1 MNSAADSSCSWTH
14 APDPAVSQ
22 HCEDERIDTDVG
34 NSSSMEHVSFVDE
47 QNAGFKM
54 RPLKEEPED
63 EDYLCGGTSS
73 SVGHSIQNTEFLKN
87 PIKVEDLENEEE
99 DSHCEGTSSSVGHTV
114 QNADFLKNP
123 IKEED
128 LEDEDY
134 LYCEDC
140 KVFFINK
147 CEVHGPAVFI
157 PDTPVPL
164 GITDRARQTLPPGL
178 DIRESSIPHAGLGVF
193 NEGETVPVG
202 AHFGPYQGDLVD
214 GEEAKNSGYSWVIFK
229 NRLHEEYIDA
239 KREVH
244 ANWMRYVNCAR
255 IDEEQNLVA
264 FQYRGGILYRCCR
277 PINPG
282 QELLVWYDEEY
293 AKDLSVVFDYLWNK
307 KCSPNEI
314 NDSLLHVSSCS
325 LCPLSYTSEKT
336 LHRHMRRCHPEQH
349 VKPTEPI
356 THNLTPTV
364 SFSVEQVSSGT
375 LLTSS
380 SQQQMQKELHNCLD
394 CGKSFL
400 LQSGLRQHQRVH
412 KRQKSYH
419 CSQCGK
425 SFNLETAFK
434 RHQRIHA
441 GEKPYH
447 CSQCGKSFTHRST
460 FRLHQRIH
468 TGEKPYH
475 CSQCGKGFA
484 RKSQVKLHYR
494 IHTGE
499 KMYRCS
505 QCGRSFTEKRNLRT
519 HQRIHTGEKPYQCSQ
534 CGKCF
539 THRSTFKLHQRIH
552 TGEKPYHCSQCGKS
566 FSQQSS
572 LQIHQRVHTGEK
584 PYLCSECGKNFT
596 HHNSLK
602 RHQRTHTGEKR
613 YQCLECEKSFT
624 EKRNLQI
631 HQRIHTGERPYQC
644 SQCGKGFTHQSHVKV
659 HERTHTSEKPYRCS
673 QCGKSFAEKRTLQ
686 AHMHIHTGVEW
697 YCCSQCGKSFTDKS
711 NLETHQC
718 PHTEK
723 KLYQCQ
729 HCGEDLTHPS
739 DVKLHERVHQWR
751 LANAER
757 WGTTPSPDI

>member
-22 HCEDERIDTDVG
+22 HCEDECIDTDVG

-54 RPLKEEPED
+54 GPLKEEPED
-63 EDYLCGGTSS
+63 KDYLCGGTSS
-73 SVGHSIQNTEFLKN
+73 SVGHLIQKTEFLKN
-87 PIKVEDLENEEE
+87 PIKVEDLENKLEEE

-114 QNADFLKNP
+114 RNADFLKNP

-147 CEVHGPAVFI
+147 CEVHGPALFI

-164 GITDRARQTLPPGL
+164 GVADRARQTLPPGL
-178 DIRESSIPHAGLGVF
+178 EIRESSIPHAGLGVF

-229 NRLHEEYIDA
+229 NRLPEEYIDA

-255 IDEEQNLVA
+255 IDKEQNLVA

-314 NDSLLHVSSCS
+314 NDSLLHVSLCS
-325 LCPLSYTSEKT
+325 LCPLSYTSEKS
-336 LHRHMRRCHPEQH
+336 LLRHMRRCHLEQH

-356 THNLTPTV
+356 MHDLTPTV

-394 CGKSFL
+394 CGKSFV
-400 LQSGLRQHQRVH
+400 LQSGLRQHQCVH
-412 KRQKSYH
+412 KSQKSYH

-425 SFNLETAFK
+425 SFHLETAFK
-434 RHQRIHA
+434 RHQSIHTGEKPYHCSQCGKGFSQQSSLRTHQRVHT

-447 CSQCGKSFTHRST
+447 CSQCGKSFTRKTQVKLHYRIHTGEKPYHCSQCGRSFTEKGDLRMHQRIHTGEKPYHCSQCGKSFPHRST
-460 FRLHQRIH
+460 FKLHQRIH

-484 RKSQVKLHYR
+484 RKSHVKLHY
-494 IHTGE
+494 
-499 KMYRCS
+499 
-505 QCGRSFTEKRNLRT
+505 
-519 HQRIHTGEKPYQCSQ
+519 
-534 CGKCF
+534 
-539 THRSTFKLHQRIH
+539 RIH
-552 TGEKPYHCSQCGKS
+552 TGEKPYHCSQCGKGFAQKSHVKLHYRIHTGEKPYHCSQCGRDFARKSHVKLHYRIHTGEKPYPCSQCGKS
-566 FSQQSS
+566 FSRQSS
-572 LQIHQRVHTGEK
+572 LRTHQLVHTGEK
-584 PYLCSECGKNFT
+584 PY
-596 HHNSLK
+596 H
-602 RHQRTHTGEKR
+602 
-613 YQCLECEKSFT
+613 
-624 EKRNLQI
+624 
-631 HQRIHTGERPYQC
+631 
-644 SQCGKGFTHQSHVKV
+644 
-659 HERTHTSEKPYRCS
+659 
-673 QCGKSFAEKRTLQ
+673 
-686 AHMHIHTGVEW
+686 
-697 YCCSQCGKSFTDKS
+697 CSQCGKSFTRK
-711 NLETHQC
+711 TQ
-718 PHTEK
+718 
-723 KLYQCQ
+723 
-729 HCGEDLTHPS
+729 
-739 DVKLHERVHQWR
+739 VKLHYRIHTGEKLYHCLDCGRKF
-751 LANAER
+751 
-757 WGTTPSPDI
+757 T

>member
-1 MNSAADSSCSWTH
+1 
-14 APDPAVSQ
+14 
-22 HCEDERIDTDVG
+22 
-34 NSSSMEHVSFVDE
+34 MEHVSFVDE

-87 PIKVEDLENEEE
+87 PIKVEDSETKLEEE
-99 DSHCEGTSSSVGHTV
+99 DSHCEGTSSSVGHIV
-114 QNADFLKNP
+114 QNADFQKNS

-134 LYCEDC
+134 LYCEYC

-147 CEVHGPAVFI
+147 CEVHGPALFI

-164 GITDRARQTLPPGL
+164 GVADRARQTLPSGL
-178 DIRESSIPHAGLGVF
+178 EIRESSIAHAGVGVF
-193 NEGETVPVG
+193 NEGGTVPVG

-336 LHRHMRRCHPEQH
+336 LHRHMRRCHPEQQL
-349 VKPTEPI
+349 KPTEPT
-356 THNLTPTV
+356 THDLTPTV

-380 SQQQMQKELHNCLD
+380 SQQQVQKEPHNCLD

-400 LQSGLRQHQRVH
+400 LQSGLRQHQRIH
-412 KRQKSYH
+412 KRHKSYH

-425 SFNLETAFK
+425 SFNLESAFK
-434 RHQRIHA
+434 RHQLIHTGEKPYCCSQCGKSFTHRRTLKLHQRVHT

-447 CSQCGKSFTHRST
+447 CSQCGKSFTRKT
-460 FRLHQRIH
+460 QVKLHYHIH
-468 TGEKPYH
+468 TGEKP
-475 CSQCGKGFA
+475 
-484 RKSQVKLHYR
+484 
-494 IHTGE
+494 
-499 KMYRCS
+499 YRCS
-505 QCGRSFTEKRNLRT
+505 QCGRSFTEKGNLRT

-534 CGKCF
+534 CGKSF
-539 THRSTFKLHQRIH
+539 YQQR
-552 TGEKPYHCSQCGKS
+552 Y
-566 FSQQSS
+566 
-572 LQIHQRVHTGEK
+572 LQTHQRVHTGEK
-584 PYLCSECGKNFT
+584 PYLCSECGKNFARY
-596 HHNSLK
+596 NSLK
-602 RHQRTHTGEKR
+602 RHQCTHTQKR
-613 YQCLECEKSFT
+613 YQCLECEESFT
-624 EKRNLQI
+624 KKRNLQI
-631 HQRIHTGERPYQC
+631 HQRIHTGERLYQC
-644 SQCGKGFTHQSHVKV
+644 SQCGKGFTHQKHVKE
-659 HERTHTSEKPYRCS
+659 HERAHTAEKLYRCS
-673 QCGKSFAEKRTLQ
+673 QCGKSFADE
-686 AHMHIHTGVEW
+686 
-697 YCCSQCGKSFTDKS
+697 S

-718 PHTEK
+718 TPAKK

-751 LANAER
+751 LANAGR